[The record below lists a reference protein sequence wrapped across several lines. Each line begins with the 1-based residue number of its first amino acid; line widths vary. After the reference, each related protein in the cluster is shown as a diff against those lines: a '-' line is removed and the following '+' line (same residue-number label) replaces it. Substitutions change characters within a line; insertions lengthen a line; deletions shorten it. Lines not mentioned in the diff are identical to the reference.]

1 MDVSIVISI
10 IGALVIFYYLFIKED
25 QRDFQ
30 RGYDWAMESHMSG
43 IPVCKIQQDIDMG
56 MDFDPTDF
64 DRGAQAYID
73 SLEPEYKCDFDSRIT
88 YH

>member
-1 MDVSIVISI
+1 
-10 IGALVIFYYLFIKED
+10 
-25 QRDFQ
+25 
-30 RGYDWAMESHMSG
+30 MSG